1 MPFPGSFCYPLLRA
15 GRRDTRDTIE
25 GPEPSGDPRK
35 TKMQPNRQ
43 DNTDGT
49 TWQAE
54 ALRLTTFLSD
64 PPPEHNDWWAE
75 VVGQPPRSEMK
86 LRQEGQLTVAGP
98 LSRPD
103 ISNAKL
109 VLRVRRDRIDWILQ
123 VNVEVEEG
131 LPDIAESHL
140 GPFIDV
146 IPVFVEMM
154 QAWRGLAQVATTRLA
169 LGAVLRLPVQSR
181 EEGYSVL
188 SPYLPFNLDP
198 ESSDFSYRINRPR
211 PSASLGDDTLINR
224 LMTWQV
230 LQAEILVISL
240 PSGESRTETASR
252 EGRPF
257 FACRLE
263 LDINTAA
270 ERPGTL
276 PQERVGDLL
285 EEFATMAVEIARE
298 GDRP

>member
-1 MPFPGSFCYPLLRA
+1 MPLAIPA
-15 GRRDTRDTIE
+15 DD
-25 GPEPSGDPRK
+25 
-35 TKMQPNRQ
+35 MQTDRQQTPN
-43 DNTDGT
+43 DH

-54 ALRLTTFLSD
+54 AFRLTAFLSE
-64 PPPEHNDWWAE
+64 PPPEDNNWWAE
-75 VVGQPPRSEMK
+75 LVGQPPQSEER
-86 LRQEGQLTVAGP
+86 LRREGELRVAGP
-98 LSRPD
+98 LSQPNLA
-103 ISNAKL
+103 NAKL
-109 VLRVRRDRIDWILQ
+109 LLRVRQDRIDWQ
-123 VNVEVEEG
+123 MRVGVEVEEDV
-131 LPDIAESHL
+131 PDMAESHL
-140 GPFIDV
+140 GSFESVMPA
-146 IPVFVEMM
+146 FVEMM
-154 QAWRGLAQVATTRLA
+154 RTWLNLAEIATTRLA

-198 ESSDFSYRINRPR
+198 ESSDFSYRINRSR

-230 LQAEILVISL
+230 LQTEIMVISL

-252 EGRPF
+252 EGGPF

-270 ERPGTL
+270 ERAGTL
-276 PQERVGDLL
+276 PQERAGNLL
-285 EEFATMAVEIARE
+285 EEFATMAVEISRE